1 MTAYIAANVSFVSV
15 TEEDVATFER
25 CIAVGGVA
33 LFPADTVYGLA
44 TEPDSREGIERLYRL
59 KGRRP
64 DRPAAVMFF
73 DAQLAL
79 EALPELPPETKAA
92 AKRLLPGGVTLLL
105 PNRAHRFPLAC
116 EPNKD
121 VLGLRVPELT
131 AGLAPLRQMPWPI
144 LQSSANRS
152 GEPDARRAE
161 DVDERIRSGV
171 DLILDAG
178 ELPGT
183 PSTVVDLTGFH
194 EDGRWEIVREGAVP
208 AAAIRDAL
216 G

>member
-1 MTAYIAANVSFVSV
+1 M

-25 CIAVGGVA
+25 CVAVGGVA

-73 DAQLAL
+73 DRDLAL
-79 EALPELPPETKAA
+79 EALPELPAA
-92 AKRLLPGGVTLLL
+92 TRVAAERLLPGGVTLLL
-105 PNRAHRFPLAC
+105 PNAAHRYPLAC

-121 VLGLRVPELT
+121 VLGLRVPRLT
-131 AGLAPLRQMPWPI
+131 GTLAPLQAMPWPV

-152 GEPDARRAE
+152 GEADAKRVE
-161 DVDERIRSGV
+161 DVDERIRAGA

-183 PSTVVDLTGFH
+183 PSTVVDLTGYH
-194 EDGRWEIVREGAVP
+194 EDGRFRIVREGAVS
-208 AAAIRDAL
+208 AEAIRDAL

>member
-1 MTAYIAANVSFVSV
+1 V

-25 CIAVGGVA
+25 CVADGGVA

-44 TEPDSREGIERLYRL
+44 TDPDSREGIERLYRL

-73 DAQLAL
+73 DHELAL
-79 EALPELPPETKAA
+79 QALPELPQETRAA

-121 VLGLRVPELT
+121 VLGLRVPDLT
-131 AGLAPLRQMPWPI
+131 AGLAPLRRMPRPV

-152 GEPDARRAE
+152 GEADARRVE
-161 DVDERIRSGV
+161 DVDEGIRSGV
-171 DLILDAG
+171 DVILDGG
-178 ELPGT
+178 ELPGM
-183 PSTVVDLTGFH
+183 PSTVVDLTAYH
-194 EDGRWEIVREGAVP
+194 ENGRWEIVREGAVP
-208 AAAIRDAL
+208 AEAIQDSL